1 MADLQSSCTAD
12 SHFFLAD
19 PQLPCTADSHL
30 SCVEKLHSSLGTD
43 LHPTS
48 TVDPDHWL
56 PVVQPIMSPMTPQL
70 LHTVGSY
77 QPASSTYPGRPVA
90 FVYNDT
96 MLLIDSPSTS
106 QTPTEMGSTTARTSQ
121 FSPITMAT
129 TLNGQY
135 PYTDHLLQLD
145 GCCPLVPRHTPDAH
159 SKVLTPLNHT
169 LWKKALLHHPDRCLC
184 TYLLEGI
191 SRGFRLGFD
200 YNQQL
205 TPTVRNMQ
213 SALKN
218 PQPVLEYLNNEV
230 ENGRVIGPKSI
241 PPGPDQPL
249 RGNPQAQP
257 TQ

>member
-1 MADLQSSCTAD
+1 M
-12 SHFFLAD
+12 
-19 PQLPCTADSHL
+19 
-30 SCVEKLHSSLGTD
+30 
-43 LHPTS
+43 
-48 TVDPDHWL
+48 
-56 PVVQPIMSPMTPQL
+56 
-70 LHTVGSY
+70 
-77 QPASSTYPGRPVA
+77 A
-90 FVYNDT
+90 FVYDDT

-106 QTPTEMGSTTARTSQ
+106 QTSTEMGSTTARTSQ
-121 FSPITMAT
+121 FSPITIAT
-129 TLNGQY
+129 ALTGQY

-145 GCCPLVPRHTPDAH
+145 GCRPVVPRHTSDAH
-159 SKVLTPLNHT
+159 SIVLTPLNHMA
-169 LWKKALLHHPDRCLC
+169 LKKKKALLHHPDRRLC
-184 TYLLEGI
+184 AYLLEGI

-205 TPTVRNMQ
+205 SPTVRNMQ

>member
-1 MADLQSSCTAD
+1 MQQPKLIHTLHTGRTSNPHAQLILTRSCR
-12 SHFFLAD
+12 
-19 PQLPCTADSHL
+19 PPMPRTADSHL

-48 TVDPDHWL
+48 TVNPDHWL
-56 PVVQPIMSPMTPQL
+56 PAVQPIMYPTTPQL

-129 TLNGQY
+129 ALTGQY

-145 GCCPLVPRHTPDAH
+145 GCRPVVPRHTPDAH
-159 SKVLTPLNHT
+159 SIVLTPLNHM
-169 LWKKALLHHPDRCLC
+169 A
-184 TYLLEGI
+184 
-191 SRGFRLGFD
+191 
-200 YNQQL
+200 
-205 TPTVRNMQ
+205 
-213 SALKN
+213 
-218 PQPVLEYLNNEV
+218 
-230 ENGRVIGPKSI
+230 
-241 PPGPDQPL
+241 
-249 RGNPQAQP
+249 
-257 TQ
+257 